1 MHIGK
6 RRKLAKVDPELLI
19 KPKLKMRSY
28 SAGKWSSIRC
38 QKVLKQYC
46 HKSVLRIKQK
56 LKKMDLTSCVI
67 TEKHYQSFI
76 FSERFN

>member
-1 MHIGK
+1 MV
-6 RRKLAKVDPELLI
+6 KVKIPQI
-19 KPKLKMRSY
+19 AY
-28 SAGKWSSIRC
+28 

-67 TEKHYQSFI
+67 IEIVDQSFI
-76 FSERFN
+76 FSERFNWKEKAST